1 MADCPCTTKLR
12 HECSGNSRAVL
23 VSVILFNLSL
33 LSLLCLASRFPLRN
47 PIANLA
53 SSCGI
58 SSLRVPP
65 RHWSG
70 SDKVA
75 RKTGEDGKTGV
86 TERGP
91 GHGPPPVRIVTDP
104 EGFLFFFLFLFPFFF
119 HPSNAASYNIPIP
132 TGKLTNS

>member
-1 MADCPCTTKLR
+1 MFSIAISVTQSDSEPDEFLR
-12 HECSGNSRAVL
+12 HFQLTSA
-23 VSVILFNLSL
+23 
-33 LSLLCLASRFPLRN
+33 
-47 PIANLA
+47 
-53 SSCGI
+53 
-58 SSLRVPP
+58 P

-104 EGFLFFFLFLFPFFF
+104 KGFLFFFLFLFPFFF
-119 HPSNAASYNIPIP
+119 TLRMLLPITYRYP
-132 TGKLTNS
+132 LES